1 MSGVGRP
8 RKYNL
13 FLQILDDETVYT
25 PATIV
30 STGEKAGL
38 FQPGHGLFEKE
49 LTEQCWHRLMVCQKR
64 RFKGASFRLGCRGLA
79 DGGGNHGMAP
89 KTKPGTS
96 EAGLCYLLTK
106 AEAKTKT

>member
-25 PATIV
+25 LATIV

-38 FQPGHGLFEKE
+38 FQPAHGLFEKE
-49 LTEQCWHRLMVCQKR
+49 LTEQEIQQAM
-64 RFKGASFRLGCRGLA
+64 FRIRHTLA
-79 DGGGNHGMAP
+79 CLQHNHHFP
-89 KTKPGTS
+89 KTGDGIVIIKGHPPYQGWQ
-96 EAGLCYLLTK
+96 GKRWK
-106 AEAKTKT
+106 ATIK